1 VIGRT
6 EPQATG
12 SNACCQL
19 RRLKEPEIP
28 HPSFSGMDEETE
40 KLVARANAAI
50 VEAAR
55 LMQTNLAWQAKTHAQ
70 LKRMKLRACF
80 QQELQILFS
89 D

>member
-1 VIGRT
+1 
-6 EPQATG
+6 
-12 SNACCQL
+12 
-19 RRLKEPEIP
+19 
-28 HPSFSGMDEETE
+28 MDEETE